1 MKNFYFLLLG
11 LLIMGCSSTKSG
23 ITTMTKN
30 LGDQAKT
37 EATVTM
43 NDIKAHIGYLASD
56 EMRGRDTPSNE
67 LNIAAQ
73 YLSST
78 LMRLGVKKAP
88 GMDSY
93 LQPVP
98 MKKIKPASEGSF
110 AFNDYIFEYGKEV
123 LLINGENTTLDQE
136 MVFVNR
142 GSADDLK
149 GKDLKGKIAVSIC
162 GYEDTDNPQQ
172 WFFDGKDKRK
182 AIKDAGASA
191 LIEIYNSSQLPF
203 SFLANFMNRERTVV
217 DTDEEEKSNFAHL
230 WWNTSTPEA
239 VEAIKTGSGI
249 IGKVMVSGQKESKVI
264 TYNVVGVLEGSD
276 PVLKDEYIIYSA
288 HYDHVGIGRPVEGDS
303 IYNGTRDNAIG
314 SVTVISAAKN
324 ISTYPTRRS
333 SLFIF
338 FTGEEKGLLGSGYFA
353 DHSPI
358 PLDKVTYCFNSDNA
372 GYNDTSRVTIIGLER
387 THARPLIEKAVS
399 TFGLM
404 AKPDENPEQ
413 GLFDR
418 SDNVNFAAKG
428 VPAPTFS
435 LGMKA
440 FDDAINKFYHQPQ
453 DNPDSVDYDYLFK
466 FFKSYVYA
474 SRLIAN
480 TDQSVFWMEG
490 DKYYDVGKELYKK
503 P

>member
-1 MKNFYFLLLG
+1 
-11 LLIMGCSSTKSG
+11 MGCSSTKSG

-30 LGDQAKT
+30 FGDQAKT

-110 AFNDYIFEYGKEV
+110 AFNDYSFEYGKEI

-239 VEAIKTGSGI
+239 VEAIKTGNGI

-338 FTGEEKGLLGSGYFA
+338 YWRRKRF
-353 DHSPI
+353 I
-358 PLDKVTYCFNSDNA
+358 
-372 GYNDTSRVTIIGLER
+372 RIR
-387 THARPLIEKAVS
+387 
-399 TFGLM
+399 
-404 AKPDENPEQ
+404 
-413 GLFDR
+413 LFC
-418 SDNVNFAAKG
+418 
-428 VPAPTFS
+428 
-435 LGMKA
+435 
-440 FDDAINKFYHQPQ
+440 
-453 DNPDSVDYDYLFK
+453 
-466 FFKSYVYA
+466 
-474 SRLIAN
+474 
-480 TDQSVFWMEG
+480 
-490 DKYYDVGKELYKK
+490 
-503 P
+503 